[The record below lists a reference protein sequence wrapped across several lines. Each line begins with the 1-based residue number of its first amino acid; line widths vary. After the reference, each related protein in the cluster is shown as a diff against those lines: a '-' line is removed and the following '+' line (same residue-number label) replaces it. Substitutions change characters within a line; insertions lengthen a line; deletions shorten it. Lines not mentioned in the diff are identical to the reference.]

1 MFYNVIQ
8 VWNIDCIVNNYIQK
22 IMLFNHF
29 LEDKYKYLSKENQDV
44 LINEIDK
51 IYLEVEKILNM
62 CIKEIE
68 INIKW

>member
-1 MFYNVIQ
+1 
-8 VWNIDCIVNNYIQK
+8 
-22 IMLFNHF
+22 MLFNHF

-62 CIKEIE
+62 YIKEIE

>member
-1 MFYNVIQ
+1 
-8 VWNIDCIVNNYIQK
+8 
-22 IMLFNHF
+22 MLFNHF
-29 LEDKYKYLSKENQDV
+29 LEDKYKCLPKENQDV

-62 CIKEIE
+62 YIKEIE